1 MESIISRII
10 EIDKQAEQKLSEAKE
25 LQKQLALDAQA
36 EADFLEQTL
45 IEKADKAIAN
55 VEAVN
60 KLEFENIT
68 YENQKKHSEIIKSLD
83 DFYDREHE
91 KIESLIFEQIVG
103 EIS

>member
-1 MESIISRII
+1 MESIISKIL
-10 EIDKQAEQKLSEAKE
+10 EIDKQAEQKLSEASELKE
-25 LQKQLALDAQA
+25 QLALDAQA

-45 IEKADKAIAN
+45 KQKADAAIAN

-68 YENQKKHSEIIKSLD
+68 YENQKKHSEIIKVLD
-83 DFYDREHE
+83 DFYEREHE
-91 KIESLIFEQIVG
+91 KIESVIFENIVG